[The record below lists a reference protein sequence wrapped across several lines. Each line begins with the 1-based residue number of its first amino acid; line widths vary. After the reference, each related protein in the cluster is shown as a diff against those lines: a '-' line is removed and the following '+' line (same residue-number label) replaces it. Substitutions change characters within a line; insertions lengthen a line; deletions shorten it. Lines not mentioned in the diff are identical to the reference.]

1 MSNAPRFFHPT
12 ALKTGDTIQL
22 PESIAHYAV
31 RVLRLKSNSKIIL
44 FNGNG
49 GQYIASLII
58 ENKNAYANILEHDNI
73 ELELLGTVNLIQG
86 LPSGSKMDL
95 IAEKAVELGAASLW
109 PVASKHS
116 VTQLHGQ
123 RLEKRIAH
131 WQRIAQS
138 ASEQCGRNRV
148 MQVNT
153 LCKLD
158 AVLSE
163 LPCSSNALTLL
174 CHHEGGSPFNKVVLE
189 QAHLWHGKKTEQLTV
204 NLLVGPE
211 GGWSDEEVALAQ
223 QHGAKVVLFGNRIMR
238 TETAGI
244 ALIAACTALLDWSG

>member
-163 LPCSSNALTLL
+163 LPCSS
-174 CHHEGGSPFNKVVLE
+174 
-189 QAHLWHGKKTEQLTV
+189 
-204 NLLVGPE
+204 
-211 GGWSDEEVALAQ
+211 
-223 QHGAKVVLFGNRIMR
+223 
-238 TETAGI
+238 
-244 ALIAACTALLDWSG
+244 